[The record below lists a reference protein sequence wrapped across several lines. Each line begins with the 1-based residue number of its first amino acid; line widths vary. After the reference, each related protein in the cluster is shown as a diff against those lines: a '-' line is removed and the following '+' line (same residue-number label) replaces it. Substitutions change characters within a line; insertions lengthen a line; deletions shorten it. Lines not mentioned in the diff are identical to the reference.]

1 VCHGRRRVLS
11 RGRDPVTCPTA
22 IGHPNVRTTP
32 RETPKTREERFE
44 LLAHGYV
51 TSDPKAFETALGRG
65 IRMWL
70 LVILA
75 LVAALFIGLGFVV
88 KWLFIVAV
96 ILALV
101 WLIAFFAG
109 GLRSRA

>member
-1 VCHGRRRVLS
+1 MYRATRR
-11 RGRDPVTCPTA
+11 T
-22 IGHPNVRTTP
+22 
-32 RETPKTREERFE
+32 FE
-44 LLAHGYV
+44 NR
-51 TSDPKAFETALGRG
+51 PWKG

-70 LVILA
+70 LVLLA
-75 LVAALFIGLGFVV
+75 LIAALFVGLGFVV